1 MARPTAVRCGYQH
14 DLPRGRVEP
23 ELVSRPRG
31 GAAQTNFL
39 STEPQ
44 NCTQNKDLHSQML
57 HLPLPRDYRISPAP
71 DPETYD
77 TILGKGRETVE
88 KSGRLNIYPKETESS
103 KRNYLNRKR
112 QKCS

>member
-1 MARPTAVRCGYQH
+1 
-14 DLPRGRVEP
+14 
-23 ELVSRPRG
+23 
-31 GAAQTNFL
+31 
-39 STEPQ
+39 
-44 NCTQNKDLHSQML
+44 ML